1 VTASARKG
9 VSERD
14 AVIVS
19 SLILLLGLVAIMI
32 LQAWVIPRSVVVPKG
47 AEPKVLAAKLER
59 VEGQL
64 VQMRQVDASIGQ
76 LHEDVEV
83 IRRRLVDIQASQAI
97 MQQAHVEN
105 AGVMRDEHDRFLL
118 QIEELHSHSALLESR
133 IVELS
138 EPRVEA
144 APSSDADSEAPP
156 QVLDR
161 FDVSDKLLH
170 DVRIVDASR
179 ELEYVVLDVGEKDG
193 VRPGMIFHVMD
204 GDQVMASL
212 RVVHVRDTLTGAKAE
227 EIHGERFPEAS
238 DRVILRQ
245 YLD

>member
-1 VTASARKG
+1 MTASARKG

-14 AVIVS
+14 AVIVAS
-19 SLILLLGLVAIMI
+19 VILLVGLVAIMI
-32 LQAWVIPRSVVVPKG
+32 WQAWVIPRSVGVPKG
-47 AEPKVLAAKLER
+47 AEPMGIAAKLEE

-64 VQMRQVDASIGQ
+64 MQIRQVDAGIGQ
-76 LHEDVEV
+76 LHENVEV
-83 IRRRLVDIQASQAI
+83 IRRRLVEIEASQAT
-97 MQQAHVEN
+97 MQAHVE
-105 AGVMRDEHDRFLL
+105 AVGVMRDEHNHLLL
-118 QIEELHSHSALLESR
+118 QIEELHRHSARLESR
-133 IVELS
+133 VTELS

-144 APSSDADSEAPP
+144 EPSSDVYSEAPP

-161 FDVSDKLLH
+161 FDVSEKLLH
-170 DVRIVDASR
+170 DVRIVDASK

-212 RVVHVRDTLTGAKAE
+212 RVVHVRETLTGAKTE
-227 EIHGERFPEAS
+227 EIRGERFPEAS